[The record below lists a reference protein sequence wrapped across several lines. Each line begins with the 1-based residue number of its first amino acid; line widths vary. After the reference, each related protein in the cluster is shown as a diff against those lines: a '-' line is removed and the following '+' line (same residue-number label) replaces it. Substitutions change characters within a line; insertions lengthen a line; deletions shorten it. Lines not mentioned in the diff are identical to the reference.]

1 MDISINIR
9 VEWGIFKDLNDTNI
23 AMVTFVFARQSS
35 LECNPLGQNVAS
47 RSQAVKVVDFW
58 LQITFSFMDIYC
70 QLFLFCKAKMFVIRG
85 CLHQPGLLS

>member
-1 MDISINIR
+1 MDISINIK

-35 LECNPLGQNVAS
+35 LEWNPLGQNVAL
-47 RSQAVKVVDFW
+47 RSQAVKIVHFW

-70 QLFLFCKAKMFVIRG
+70 QLFLFCKAKMFV
-85 CLHQPGLLS
+85 

>member
-70 QLFLFCKAKMFVIRG
+70 QLFLFCKAKMFV
-85 CLHQPGLLS
+85 

>member
-58 LQITFSFMDIYC
+58 LQKLFRLWIFTASFFC
-70 QLFLFCKAKMFVIRG
+70 FVKPKCSFKNVCFLFGDF
-85 CLHQPGLLS
+85 LS

>member
-23 AMVTFVFARQSS
+23 AMVTIVFARQSS

-58 LQITFSFMDIYC
+58 LQITFLFMDIYC
-70 QLFLFCKAKMFVIRG
+70 QLFLFCKAKMFV
-85 CLHQPGLLS
+85 